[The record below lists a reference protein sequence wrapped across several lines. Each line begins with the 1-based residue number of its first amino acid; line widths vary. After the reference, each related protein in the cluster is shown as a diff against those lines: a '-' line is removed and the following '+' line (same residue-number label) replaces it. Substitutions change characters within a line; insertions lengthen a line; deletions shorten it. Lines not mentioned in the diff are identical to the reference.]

1 MKTLIIVPAYNEE
14 GNIEN
19 VIQRIRGASS
29 DYDIVVI
36 NDCSKDG
43 TKEKAEAM
51 GVPVISLPV
60 NLGIGGAVQTG
71 VLYAYY
77 NNYDVA
83 LQLDG
88 DGQHNP
94 EYVKELIAPIER
106 GDADVVIGSRFIQ
119 KKGFQSHWLRR
130 VGIRLFQVLNNL
142 LLRQNITDSTSG
154 FRAYNAE
161 SISLLQ
167 RLYPSDFP
175 EPEALFILKR
185 RGFHIVEIPVEMNSR
200 EAGISSITGIKS
212 LYYMIKVFTSII
224 IEFMRG
230 KDG

>member
-71 VLYAYY
+71 FLYAYY

>member
-19 VIQRIRGASS
+19 VIQRIRDASS

-36 NDCSKDG
+36 NDCSKDR
-43 TKEKAEAM
+43 TKEKAEAL

-71 VLYAYY
+71 FLYAYY
-77 NNYDVA
+77 NGYDVA

-94 EYVKELIAPIER
+94 GYVKDLIAPIEA
-106 GDADVVIGSRFIQ
+106 GEADVVIGSRFIQ

-130 VGIRLFQVLNNL
+130 VGIRTFQVLNNL

-154 FRAYNAE
+154 FRAYNADA
-161 SISLLQ
+161 IALLQ

-185 RGFHIVEIPVEMNSR
+185 CGFHIVEIPVEMNSR
-200 EAGISSITGIKS
+200 EAGVSSISGIKS
-212 LYYMIKVFTSII
+212 LYYMIKVITSIM

>member
-19 VIQRIRGASS
+19 VIARIRRASS
-29 DYDIVVI
+29 EYDIVVI
-36 NDCSKDG
+36 NDCSKDR
-43 TKEKAEAM
+43 TKEKAEAC
-51 GVPVISLPV
+51 GVPVVSLPV

-71 VLYAYY
+71 FLYAYY
-77 NNYDVA
+77 NQYDVA

-94 EYVKELIAPIER
+94 EYVKELIAPIEK
-106 GDADVVIGSRFIQ
+106 GEADVVIGSRFIQ
-119 KKGFQSHWLRR
+119 RKGFQSHWLRR
-130 VGIRLFQVLNNL
+130 VGIRTFQVLNNL
-142 LLRQNITDSTSG
+142 LLKQNITDSTSG
-154 FRAYNAE
+154 FRAYNAAA
-161 SISLLQ
+161 IRLLQ

-185 RGFHIVEIPVEMNSR
+185 CGFHIVEIPVEMNSR
-200 EAGISSITGIKS
+200 EAGISSISGFKS
-212 LYYMIKVFTSII
+212 LYYMIKVTTSII

-230 KDG
+230 KNG

>member
-36 NDCSKDG
+36 NDCSKDR

-71 VLYAYY
+71 FLYAYY
-77 NNYDVA
+77 NGYDVA

-94 EYVKELIAPIER
+94 EYVKDLIAPIGNGE
-106 GDADVVIGSRFIQ
+106 ADVVIGSRFIQ

-130 VGIRLFQVLNNL
+130 VGIRMFQVLNNV

-154 FRAYNAE
+154 FRAYNAKAVA
-161 SISLLQ
+161 LLQ

-185 RGFHIVEIPVEMNSR
+185 CGFHIVEIPVEMNSR
-200 EAGISSITGIKS
+200 EAGVSSISGVKS
-212 LYYMIKVFTSII
+212 LYYMIKVTTSII

>member
-1 MKTLIIVPAYNEE
+1 LKTLIIVPAYNEE

-19 VIQRIRGASS
+19 VIRRIRGASS
-29 DYDIVVI
+29 DYGIVVI

-71 VLYAYY
+71 FLYAYY
-77 NNYDVA
+77 NGYDVA

-94 EYVKELIAPIER
+94 EYVKDLVAPIEN
-106 GDADVVIGSRFIQ
+106 GEADVVIGSRFIQ

-130 VGIRLFQVLNNL
+130 VGIRMFQVLNNL

-154 FRAYNAE
+154 FRAYNAKA
-161 SISLLQ
+161 IALLQ

-185 RGFHIVEIPVEMNSR
+185 CGFHIVEIPVEMNSR
-200 EAGISSITGIKS
+200 EAGVSSISGIKS
-212 LYYMIKVFTSII
+212 LYYMIKVTTSII

>member
-19 VIQRIRGASS
+19 VIQRIRDASS

-36 NDCSKDG
+36 NDCSKDR
-43 TKEKAEAM
+43 TKEKAEAL
-51 GVPVISLPV
+51 GIPVISLPV

-71 VLYAYY
+71 FLYAYY
-77 NNYDVA
+77 NGYDVA

-94 EYVKELIAPIER
+94 GYVKDLIAPIEA
-106 GDADVVIGSRFIQ
+106 GEADVVIGSRFIQ

-130 VGIRLFQVLNNL
+130 VGIRTFQVLNNL

-154 FRAYNAE
+154 FRAYNAKA
-161 SISLLQ
+161 IALLQ

-185 RGFHIVEIPVEMNSR
+185 CGFHIVEIPVEMNSR
-200 EAGISSITGIKS
+200 EAGVSSISGIKS
-212 LYYMIKVFTSII
+212 LYYMIKVTTSII

>member
-1 MKTLIIVPAYNEE
+1 M
-14 GNIEN
+14 
-19 VIQRIRGASS
+19 
-29 DYDIVVI
+29 
-36 NDCSKDG
+36 
-43 TKEKAEAM
+43 
-51 GVPVISLPV
+51 
-60 NLGIGGAVQTG
+60 
-71 VLYAYY
+71 
-77 NNYDVA
+77 
-83 LQLDG
+83 
-88 DGQHNP
+88 
-94 EYVKELIAPIER
+94 
-106 GDADVVIGSRFIQ
+106 VIGSRFIQ

>member
-1 MKTLIIVPAYNEE
+1 LKTLIIVPAYNEE

-19 VIQRIRGASS
+19 VIRRIRQASS
-29 DYDIVVI
+29 EFDIVVI
-36 NDCSKDG
+36 NDCSKDS
-43 TKEKAEAM
+43 TREKAEAC

-71 VLYAYY
+71 FLYAYY
-77 NNYDVA
+77 NQYDVA
-83 LQLDG
+83 VQLDG

-94 EYVKELIAPIER
+94 VYVKGLIAPIER
-106 GDADVVIGSRFIQ
+106 GEADVVIGSRFIQ
-119 KKGFQSHWLRR
+119 RKGFQSHRLRR
-130 VGIRLFQVLNNL
+130 VGIRMFQVLNNV

-154 FRAYNAE
+154 FRAYNARAIE
-161 SISLLQ
+161 LLQ
-167 RLYPSDFP
+167 RLYPSDYP

-185 RGFHIVEIPVEMNSR
+185 CGFHIVEIPVEMNSR

-212 LYYMIKVFTSII
+212 LYYMVKVITSIV
-224 IEFMRG
+224 IEFLRG